1 MAGGGQKGVGGIEF
15 AGAMMILLGFIGGCT
30 VRGWV
35 AGQQA
40 GDPLKQHQT
49 ACEQA
54 WTDQEAGKADE
65 EAVVL
70 LETTFC
76 RQHNSIAV
84 AESQREQQQDLQEA
98 QQP

>member
-15 AGAMMILLGFIGGCT
+15 AGGMMILLGFIGGCT

-35 AGQQA
+35 DGQQS
-40 GDPLKQHQT
+40 GDPLEQHQT
-49 ACEQA
+49 ACVQA
-54 WTDQEAGKADE
+54 WSDREAGKADE
-65 EAVVL
+65 EAVTL

-84 AESQREQQQDLQEA
+84 SEAQIEQQQDLQEA
-98 QQP
+98 QTP

>member
-1 MAGGGQKGVGGIEF
+1 MAGGGQRGLSFIGEAGVAF
-15 AGAMMILLGFIGGCT
+15 FLLGAIGGCT
-30 VRGWV
+30 VRGWID
-35 AGQQA
+35 GQQA
-40 GDPLKQHQT
+40 GDPLEQHQT
-49 ACEQA
+49 DCEQA
-54 WTDQEAGKADE
+54 WSDQEAGKADE

-98 QQP
+98 QTP